1 MSAWINTTAIGQ
13 ILAAG
18 LILGAGLPALF
29 SLGVRLNAEG
39 VGVVS
44 HDGPSPQKNPALVA
58 LSWLIFAL
66 VLAAVIVGCAL
77 HRPRL
82 HRAQHRPVHPRCEA
96 QEVACALTTP

>member
-39 VGVVS
+39 VGVADHGGTVVTEEP
-44 HDGPSPQKNPALVA
+44 GA
-58 LSWLIFAL
+58 
-66 VLAAVIVGCAL
+66 G
-77 HRPRL
+77 
-82 HRAQHRPVHPRCEA
+82 RAQLGDLRRWCS
-96 QEVACALTTP
+96 QR